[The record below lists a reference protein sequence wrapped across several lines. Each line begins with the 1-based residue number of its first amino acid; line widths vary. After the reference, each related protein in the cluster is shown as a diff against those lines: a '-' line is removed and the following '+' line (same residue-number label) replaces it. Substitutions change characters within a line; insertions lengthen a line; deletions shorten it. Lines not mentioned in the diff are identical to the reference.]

1 MVAFDQVVPWGR
13 SFSEYERM
21 FALTEGDLRR
31 TILGC
36 GDGPAAFNAEATR
49 RGACVVSCD
58 PLYRL
63 SGAQVRERIDATRDD
78 ILEQTRRNHATFVW
92 SEIRNVEELGRVRT
106 AAMDGFLADY
116 EAGRVQG
123 RYVQAALPELPF
135 PDGAFDLALCSHLLF
150 LYSDQLSKSFH
161 RRAIVELCRV
171 ADEVRIF
178 PLLALGGTSS
188 PHVSA
193 VRDAA
198 GQVGRA
204 TRIETVP
211 YEFLRGGNRMMRVW
225 RAGPSADPGA
235 APDRSRQSGFSEF
248 KAY

>member
-1 MVAFDQVVPWGR
+1 
-13 SFSEYERM
+13 M

-49 RGACVVSCD
+49 RGARVISCD

-63 SGAQVRERIDATRDD
+63 SGEQIRDRIDATRDE

-92 SEIRNVEELGRVRT
+92 NEIRNVEELGRVRT

-123 RYVQAALPELPF
+123 RYVEAALPELPF
-135 PDGAFDLALCSHLLF
+135 PDGAFDLAVCSHLLF
-150 LYSDQLSKSFH
+150 LYSDQLSEAFH

-178 PLLALGGTSS
+178 PLLTLGGTQS
-188 PHVSA
+188 PYVPA
-193 VRDAA
+193 VQDAA
-198 GQVGRA
+198 RQVGHA
-204 TRIETVP
+204 TRIERVL
-211 YEFLRGGNRMMRVW
+211 YEFQRGGNRMMRVW
-225 RAGPSADPGA
+225 RAGPSVEPGGV
-235 APDRSRQSGFSEF
+235 PDRGRHSGYSEF
-248 KAY
+248 KA